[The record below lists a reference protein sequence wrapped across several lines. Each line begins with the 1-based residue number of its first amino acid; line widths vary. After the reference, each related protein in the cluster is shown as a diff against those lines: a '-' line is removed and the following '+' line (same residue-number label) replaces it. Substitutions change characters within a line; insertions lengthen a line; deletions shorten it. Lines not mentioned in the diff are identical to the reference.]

1 MARIDVYDVIKRPLI
16 TEQGMHLVQT
26 QNTYPFAV
34 DPRAN
39 KIQIRAA
46 VERLFNVE
54 VAAVRTSNYKGKT
67 RRRGRRV
74 GRKPDWKKAYVKL
87 KEGEKMIEFFEAV

>member
-1 MARIDVYDVIKRPLI
+1 MARIDVYHVVKKPLI

-39 KIQIRAA
+39 KVQIRKAIEEIFSVKVVSVNTA
-46 VERLFNVE
+46 HR
-54 VAAVRTSNYKGKT
+54 KGKA
-67 RRRGRRV
+67 RRRGRRISYTSS
-74 GRKPDWKKAYVKL
+74 WKKAFVTL
-87 KEGEKMIEFFEAV
+87 KEGDTIELF

>member
-1 MARIDVYDVIKRPLI
+1 MAKIDVYNVIKRPLI

-26 QNTYPFAV
+26 ENSYPFAV

-39 KIQIRAA
+39 KIQIREA
-46 VERLFNVE
+46 VEKTFGVK
-54 VAAVRTSNYKGKT
+54 VVAVRTSNRKGKP

-74 GRKPDWKKAYVKL
+74 GRTQNWKKAYVKL
-87 KEGEKMIEFFEAV
+87 REGQTIELF

>member
-1 MARIDVYDVIKRPLI
+1 MAGIDVHDVIKRPLI
-16 TEQGMHLVQT
+16 TEQGMHLAET

-39 KIQIRAA
+39 KIQVREA
-46 VERLFNVE
+46 VEKLFGVK
-54 VAAVRTSNYKGKT
+54 VDSVRTANRKGKK

-74 GRKPDWKKAYVKL
+74 GRTAHWKKAFVKL
-87 KEGEKMIEFFEAV
+87 EEGQAIELF